1 MVFKFKCGEKVFSRG
16 KSYLNRTSTWVNIF
30 KRCINR
36 QATQCLHLKEIS
48 EGDANL
54 CEAQAV
60 VASVRSLSTWNYSLN
75 NLFSKC
81 LPFPFVFSSKLS
93 LLLTLSPQ
101 ACLSAQL
108 FLASD
113 RVSKSISHLSGFPT
127 ANTISPHSLL
137 RGGRY
142 TSPCM

>member
-60 VASVRSLSTWNYSLN
+60 VASQLEVSALGT
-75 NLFSKC
+75 
-81 LPFPFVFSSKLS
+81 
-93 LLLTLSPQ
+93 TL
-101 ACLSAQL
+101 
-108 FLASD
+108 
-113 RVSKSISHLSGFPT
+113 
-127 ANTISPHSLL
+127 
-137 RGGRY
+137 
-142 TSPCM
+142 